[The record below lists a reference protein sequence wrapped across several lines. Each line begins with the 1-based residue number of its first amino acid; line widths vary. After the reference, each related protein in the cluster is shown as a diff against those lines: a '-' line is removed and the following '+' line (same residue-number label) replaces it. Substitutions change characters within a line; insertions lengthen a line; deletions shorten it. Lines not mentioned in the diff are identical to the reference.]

1 MKFSSMFR
9 RGFTLIELL
18 IVIVIIGILSVGLV
32 PKVLDAPKKARD
44 TVRKTDLN
52 SIKIAVESYY
62 ADTNGY
68 PDVEGDFTTPK
79 GLDTYFPNKTLP
91 IGPNKDK
98 YLYYRTAAKGC
109 YILGADME
117 SAKGGNVDNSK
128 TKIGDLNC
136 TNISAQVAGA
146 GDMFYIAG
154 GSD

>member
-1 MKFSSMFR
+1 MFR